1 MNLYQNNLIRGML
14 CFFNPKLN
22 LSNSHYVCGVDLAVF
37 GSLAQIE
44 NCLSATTCKC
54 KALLNSNQTL
64 PPEKQ

>member
-1 MNLYQNNLIRGML
+1 MNFYQNKLIRGIL
-14 CFFNPKLN
+14 CCCNPKLN

-54 KALLNSNQTL
+54 KTLLSSDKTL
-64 PPEKQ
+64 PPQS